1 MSERTK
7 DERGNP
13 AGCATKAA
21 LVMLAVSVGAGCAP
35 RPGEKFRDC
44 AECPEMVVVPAG
56 SFEMGSPQSE
66 EGRDGDE
73 GPAHRVTIA
82 QPFAVGVYEVTLAE
96 WEACAAEG
104 GCGGYRPD
112 DEGWGRGERP
122 VIGVNWDDAQ
132 AYVSWLSGKTG
143 KEYRLLSEAE
153 WEYAARAGTVT
164 RYSFGDNITPSQ
176 ANYEDSGHRQTV
188 PVGSY
193 RPNGFGLYDM
203 HGNVSEWVQD
213 CWHDSYEGAPRD
225 GSAWESGDCSDR
237 VLRGGSWSV
246 NSWDRRSAD
255 RDWDNTGFRYYN
267 FGFRVARTLT
277 P

>member
-1 MSERTK
+1 
-7 DERGNP
+7 
-13 AGCATKAA
+13 
-21 LVMLAVSVGAGCAP
+21 
-35 RPGEKFRDC
+35 
-44 AECPEMVVVPAG
+44 
-56 SFEMGSPQSE
+56 MGSPQSE

-82 QPFAVGVYEVTLAE
+82 QPFAVGLYEVTFAE

-104 GCGGYRPD
+104 GCGGYRPYD
-112 DEGWGRGERP
+112 GGWGRGERP
-122 VIGVNWDDAQ
+122 VIDVNWDDAQ

-176 ANYEDSGHRQTV
+176 VNYRDSGHGQTV

-225 GSAWESGDCSDR
+225 GSAWESENCSSR
-237 VLRGGSWSV
+237 VVRGGSCYSF
-246 NSWDRRSAD
+246 SWGLRSANRLGSMPV
-255 RDWDNTGFRYYN
+255 RDIGR
-267 FGFRVARTLT
+267 GFRVARTLT